1 MPRLSLRLKRFL
13 TYDLTLAL
21 KTVLM
26 LVVKPALNIVLNLV
40 LTLHVTGDLSVQ
52 FRPKLASELKGG
64 MTPWFSFESAF
75 FAPPDV
81 SWAEISRG

>member
-1 MPRLSLRLKRFL
+1 LKRFL

-40 LTLHVTGDLSVQ
+40 LTLRMTRDLSVQ

-64 MTPWFSFESAF
+64 MTPWFSIDSAL
-75 FAPPDV
+75 FAPPDAI
-81 SWAEISRG
+81 WAGISRT

>member
-13 TYDLTLAL
+13 TYDLMPMLDSAL
-21 KTVLM
+21 M
-26 LVVKPALNIVLNLV
+26 PVVRSALYVYLNFV

-64 MTPWFSFESAF
+64 
-75 FAPPDV
+75 
-81 SWAEISRG
+81 